1 MNRIIQ
7 QMHANTLAQNTVAPS
22 YSERQKVVVFVREL
36 QTYHIF
42 KFTLWNLAKTKKTFD
57 LSKENGTYLNQ
68 KTAVCP
74 LDL

>member
-42 KFTLWNLAKTKKTFD
+42 KFT
-57 LSKENGTYLNQ
+57 S
-68 KTAVCP
+68 
-74 LDL
+74 